1 MRQASPR
8 RGLSALTGTP
18 TEAASHYQLK
28 IKIEMEVLN
37 QILVLVA
44 MVVAVVFKV
53 AVFTSDV
60 MEIVAA
66 VKAARMLWQ
75 TAAAWQQEG
84 PHTTPLGKLREHLA
98 SCRWLGPLR
107 PDPALNPLEKC
118 GVEPD
123 LGWRVLLRRLGS
135 CERRLACLQEHIRL
149 ANKEHMWF
157 SMKVTALVVV
167 VGTALVTVV
176 LLQCVSW
183 WRRGTPAD
191 TPAEEPTESSSDP
204 LREEPTESSSDPLRE
219 EEKYLKDLVW
229 HFRLGLDAVGD
240 HGGTCSA
247 EVFFHVQDL
256 PDDFTA
262 EEVKLLHDTIER
274 ELLARMDTI
283 MSKAPVEAL
292 EEISAAAESFIRSRR
307 ALLPL

>member
-1 MRQASPR
+1 
-8 RGLSALTGTP
+8 
-18 TEAASHYQLK
+18 
-28 IKIEMEVLN
+28 MEVLN

-183 WRRGTPAD
+183 WRRRTPAD

-204 LREEPTESSSDPLRE
+204 LQE
-219 EEKYLKDLVW
+219 EEKYPKDHVW
-229 HFRLGLDAVGD
+229 HFRLCPDAVGD
-240 HGGTCSA
+240 HGGTCPV

-262 EEVKLLHDTIER
+262 GEVILLVDTIDR
-274 ELLARMDTI
+274 ELLARVDTI
-283 MSKAPVEAL
+283 MSRAPAEAL
-292 EEISAAAESFIRSRR
+292 QEISAAAESFIRSRR
-307 ALLPL
+307 ALIPL